1 MGKVVWEGKSEE
13 WSVMANGKERARGQ
27 MIMLEDVGRPFVRR
41 KGWKK
46 GLVVFCEIKK
56 VGEYDHEIP

>member
-1 MGKVVWEGKSEE
+1 
-13 WSVMANGKERARGQ
+13 

-46 GLVVFCEIKK
+46 GLVVYCEIKK
-56 VGEYDHEIP
+56 